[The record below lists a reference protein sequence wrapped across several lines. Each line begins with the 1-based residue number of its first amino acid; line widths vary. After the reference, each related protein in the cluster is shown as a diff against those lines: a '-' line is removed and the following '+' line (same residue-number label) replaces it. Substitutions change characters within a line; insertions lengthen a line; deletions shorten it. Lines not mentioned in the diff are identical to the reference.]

1 MGVPGGRPPREL
13 FRHVSHTPRR
23 QLENGDRNGTA
34 MNRALLLVAVLAL
47 AIAPAIAAQSVTLSV
62 NLRTEEATITN
73 TGDSELSLGGWV
85 LRSVTGDQR
94 FTFPSMTLAPGAS
107 VVVTSGQNARND
119 LPRYLQW
126 TRRNVWNNDGDPG
139 ELYDASG
146 SLVEKTR

>member
-1 MGVPGGRPPREL
+1 
-13 FRHVSHTPRR
+13 
-23 QLENGDRNGTA
+23 